1 VKQNNNRPVQDK
13 PSDISRYYK
22 IKETTMKTNQT
33 WATVCSA
40 VTLILAN
47 SASAFA
53 SSGATNK
60 VFISGPLI
68 LLFLGF
74 CALVVVIQCI
84 PACIMLYG
92 MIKGTVSVTTG
103 EKVEVKN

>member
-1 VKQNNNRPVQDK
+1 MRTL
-13 PSDISRYYK
+13 S
-22 IKETTMKTNQT
+22 
-33 WATVCSA
+33 TVCSA
-40 VTLILAN
+40 VALSLVTSTAAL
-47 SASAFA
+47 A

-84 PACIMLYG
+84 PAIIMLYG
-92 MIKGTVSVTTG
+92 MIKGTVSA
-103 EKVEVKN
+103 VKEEMAPAAAKK

>member
-1 VKQNNNRPVQDK
+1 MNAKQ
-13 PSDISRYYK
+13 
-22 IKETTMKTNQT
+22 TLT
-33 WATVCSA
+33 AVCSA
-40 VTLILAN
+40 IALSLA
-47 SASAFA
+47 ASTGAFA

-84 PACIMLYG
+84 PAIIMLYG
-92 MIKGTVSVTTG
+92 MIKGASSSK
-103 EKVEVKN
+103 EKETANVKYN

>member
-1 VKQNNNRPVQDK
+1 MNAKQVL
-13 PSDISRYYK
+13 
-22 IKETTMKTNQT
+22 T
-33 WATVCSA
+33 AVCSA
-40 VTLILAN
+40 VVLSLATGS
-47 SASAFA
+47 SALA

-84 PACIMLYG
+84 PAIIMLYS
-92 MIKGTVSVTTG
+92 MIKGAASSKEKTTESV
-103 EKVEVKN
+103 KYN